1 MARLTGLATVA
12 VCSLSLGG
20 LSACDGSGGQTGQLD
35 GASVSGC
42 RPIQGTK
49 NILQSS
55 LSAADAYGELVSD
68 GQSVY
73 FAGTRSVYRVPAS
86 GGVSQVLYSGP
97 LGVQLAAAAGT
108 VAWVPFA
115 PDNVTPAGLT
125 VENAAGMHD
134 VAFPDGVLPAAGSA
148 ILVGGDGSV
157 YFEVDVSTDSRS
169 HTWTW
174 NPATGVAGE
183 MPGVGMPATGAGTNL
198 YWVDRGEIFWSNNVA
213 GPAGGMYATELSTGV
228 PQQIT
233 DDSTTDFG
241 GLAGVD
247 AKNLY
252 GFASSCVNS
261 PCPFTVYGASRAG
274 GGTPFV
280 AYQSATAYWTASPA
294 QVDDTGLYWV
304 DWTNDAIY
312 HAAMTPGA
320 PAELAAQLLAPG
332 AEGTVPATFAMDACN
347 LYWLTTD
354 ATGAPAVMATAK

>member
-1 MARLTGLATVA
+1 MARFTGLARVA
-12 VCSLSLGG
+12 VCSLSLAG
-20 LSACDGSGGQTGQLD
+20 LSACTGSGGKTSQLD
-35 GASVSGC
+35 GGPVSGC
-42 RPIQGTK
+42 WPIQGTK

-55 LSAADAYGELVSD
+55 LPAGDAYGELVSD

-73 FAGTRSVYRVPAS
+73 FAGTSAVYRLPVS
-86 GGVSQVLYSGP
+86 GGAAQVLYSGP

-108 VAWVPFA
+108 VAWVPYM

-125 VENAAGMHD
+125 VENAAGVHD
-134 VAFPDGVLPAAGSA
+134 VAFPDGVRPTAAAA
-148 ILVGGDGSV
+148 ILVGADGSA
-157 YFEVDVSTDSRS
+157 YFEVDISTDSRS

-174 NPATGVAGE
+174 NPATDVAGE

-198 YWVDRGEIFWSNNVA
+198 YWVDRGQIFWANNVG
-213 GPAGGMYATELSTGV
+213 GPAGGMYATDLSTGA
-228 PQQIT
+228 PRQIA

-247 AKNLY
+247 AENLY
-252 GFASSCVNS
+252 GFASNCVDS
-261 PCPFTVYGASRAG
+261 ACPFTVYGTSRAG

-280 AYQSATAYWTASPA
+280 AYQSPTAYWTASPP
-294 QVDDTGLYWV
+294 QIDDAGLYWI
-304 DWTNDAIY
+304 DWSTRGIY
-312 HAAMTPGA
+312 HAAITLGA

-332 AEGTVPATFAMDACN
+332 AAGTVPATFAMDACN